1 MDASIHAKVSIG
13 GLRPVCVMHMFIR
26 ARAVDSRSLVM
37 VAANYLLSLRNV
49 HCHRSSSADV
59 ICDMLEIRMPELENN
74 SWPSF
79 QLHY

>member
-37 VAANYLLSLRNV
+37 VAANYLLSHLCWQRKSR
-49 HCHRSSSADV
+49 H
-59 ICDMLEIRMPELENN
+59 MKIRGDGSLIDSYVLLSEPDNE
-74 SWPSF
+74 
-79 QLHY
+79 